1 MNRILG
7 FALLFAVAAALPGS
21 VRAGPAMTTANNSVS
36 RDVDNAGGTYSSTA
50 NNQLTGS
57 VAEEVVIATAATA
70 ANKLRGGFSTIAYYP
85 GTIASLTVGAGV
97 SASSASLSWPTPGYD
112 GTLGPALG
120 GSAYL
125 IFVASTPV
133 SSSINFNNVTVV
145 VSTSGQSVGSGV
157 GAFATGLY
165 ANTTSYAQ
173 VYLRDDDAD
182 VAYPFVTNSS
192 TFVTL
197 ALAPSTNTVTL
208 EFTQITS
215 NTVTVAWIAPYQL
228 SVASQ
233 TNEGYVLL
241 ASSNN
246 FGALAPAGAPVFSSI
261 TYNVLDSTLTVG
273 AGSAPLNLGSTY
285 YFQVGSLNWLG
296 QANYTTLTPLNFQIS
311 QSTGLINI
319 AINSDVAIS
328 SVATSSVVIT
338 NVGNWPV
345 TVQLTAVPV
354 SGPWALGAARG
365 AETAVLEGVFDPGP
379 PAPAAAAFSTLL
391 SATPLTAQPYPG
403 NYAGSSSSYTGY
415 QIQPGQSQTLW
426 FYFQLP
432 ASTASMGPEVLSVVS
447 QPLYP

>member
-1 MNRILG
+1 MKRVLG
-7 FALLFAVAAALPGS
+7 FALLFGFAADLPGAA
-21 VRAGPAMTTANNSVS
+21 RAGPAMSTANNTVS

-97 SASSASLSWPTPGYD
+97 GVSSVTLNWPTPGYD

-133 SSSINFNNVTVV
+133 SAAVNFNNATVV
-145 VSTSGQSVGSGV
+145 VSTSGQAVGSGV
-157 GAFATGLY
+157 GAVATGLF

-197 ALAPSTNTVTL
+197 ALPPAPGAL

-215 NTVTVAWIAPYQL
+215 NTVTVAWVAPYQL

-233 TNEGYVLL
+233 TNEGYTLL

-246 FGALAPAGAPVFSSI
+246 FGALAPAGAPVFSST
-261 TYNVLDSTLTVG
+261 TYNVLDSTLTLG
-273 AGSAPLNLGSTY
+273 AGGAPLNLANTY

-296 QANYTTLTPLNFQIS
+296 QANYTTLSPLNFQIS
-311 QSTGLINI
+311 QSTGLINV

-345 TVQLTAVPV
+345 TLQLTAVPV

-365 AETAVLEGVFDPGP
+365 ADTAVLEGVFDPGP
-379 PAPAAAAFSTLL
+379 PAPPAAAFSTLL
-391 SATPLTAQPYPG
+391 SPAALTAQPYPG
-403 NYAGSSSSYTGY
+403 NYAGSSSAYTGY
-415 QIQPGQSQTLW
+415 QLQPGQSQTLW

-432 ASTASMGPEVLSVVS
+432 ATTASLGPEVLSVVS